1 LNTPPQLLQLNPKE
15 FASTLWF
22 KRHWKWVVPT
32 GALVIA
38 ACTLTFVLGVVHI
51 MKQSDAY
58 RLAFGR
64 ACASPT
70 VIERLG
76 EPIRDGWF
84 LQGNIQLTN
93 DDGVAN
99 ISFPLLGPKGEA
111 TAYVVARK
119 TAGRWHFRSL
129 IVAMDDGRREI
140 DLSDP
145 EYQHGRPGT

>member
-1 LNTPPQLLQLNPKE
+1 
-15 FASTLWF
+15 
-22 KRHWKWVVPT
+22 
-32 GALVIA
+32 
-38 ACTLTFVLGVVHI
+38 

-58 RLAFGR
+58 RVAFGR

-76 EPIRDGWF
+76 EPIRGGWF
-84 LQGNIQLTN
+84 LQGDIQLTN

-99 ISFPLLGPKGEA
+99 ISFPLSGPKGEA

-119 TAGRWHFRSL
+119 TGGRWHFRSL
-129 IVAMDDGRREI
+129 IVAMDDRRREI

-145 EYQHGRPGT
+145 EYQHNRPGT